1 MVIWKCLETPRPIL
15 ADVACTSIPEIRS
28 TRHIEE
34 SGASGTHTCNYLGL
48 SLDVSNVQEGQDAKD
63 VSFLTKL

>member
-15 ADVACTSIPEIRS
+15 SDVACTYIPEMRS

-34 SGASGTHTCNYLGL
+34 SGASSTHTCNYLGL